1 MNAVA
6 SPAIS
11 PIPGLPFATERVFR
25 ALADVS
31 ALSRFVLIGGTAMA
45 LQCRHRLSEDLD
57 FWLAAGRLSDRTL
70 SPVLEAATRA
80 GLKHSFVGPTSAQR
94 SAFRINRGVS
104 EGLHLDELIRDY
116 EIGGVKVKFFVA
128 SDAES
133 AAFSPYVAAAT
144 TGLAEAG
151 LSTSFRIMPLDGL
164 FAMKSYVIQRRHRSR
179 DVLDLWHFVNAGRTV
194 DEIVAHSQRV
204 STTAT
209 AERAI
214 AVLRGDVPFDAVDV
228 GFRSLAPDVD
238 IERVHADFRVH
249 DRLHLHRRMNVIV
262 YLNEDW
268 RDEYGG
274 CLELW
279 DRDMKAK
286 RTSVL
291 PIFNRCVIFN
301 TDADSYHGHPDPLT
315 CPPEVF
321 RRSLALYYYTASQAI
336 YKEVAAKGTV
346 YHARPQDNSATRREA
361 FNLRVEQH
369 LYQWVPPALQ
379 RYVFAVKRRLGW

>member
-1 MNAVA
+1 M
-6 SPAIS
+6 I
-11 PIPGLPFATERVFR
+11 
-25 ALADVS
+25 
-31 ALSRFVLIGGTAMA
+31 ALS
-45 LQCRHRLSEDLD
+45 Q
-57 FWLAAGRLSDRTL
+57 DREPVRDPL
-70 SPVLEAATRA
+70 KPVL
-80 GLKHSFVGPTSAQR
+80 P
-94 SAFRINRGVS
+94 I
-104 EGLHLDELIRDY
+104 D
-116 EIGGVKVKFFVA
+116 
-128 SDAES
+128 SD
-133 AAFSPYVAAAT
+133 
-144 TGLAEAG
+144 AG
-151 LSTSFRIMPLDGL
+151 LSLDANEARRIGEELAGQYC
-164 FAMKSYVIQRRHRSR
+164 FAEPFPHI
-179 DVLDLWHFVNAGRTV
+179 VLDNFLPEPVVR
-194 DEIVAHSQRV
+194 VASNNFP
-204 STTAT
+204 
-209 AERAI
+209 AERHVSDTVFDIGYAGHHKRQITPEACAAPARELFHFFNSAPFLQFLEGLSAI
-214 AVLRGDVPFDAVDV
+214 QGLIADPYFHGGGFHETGRG
-228 GFRSLAPDVD
+228 GFLG
-238 IERVHADFRVH
+238 VHADFRVH